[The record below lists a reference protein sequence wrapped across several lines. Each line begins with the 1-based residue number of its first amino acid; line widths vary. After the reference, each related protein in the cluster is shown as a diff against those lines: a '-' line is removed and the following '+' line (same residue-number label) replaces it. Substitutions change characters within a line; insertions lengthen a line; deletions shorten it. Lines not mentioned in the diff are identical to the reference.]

1 MIVPPH
7 SKIRLKPRLRRR
19 LRWTLLLGLVIFTTT
34 TISPASAQLSNS
46 NSGSKTVKDW
56 VRLDGNKVVTITAP
70 QAAISKRR
78 EQVEEKLEQISS
90 DYIQQET
97 SEVTV
102 AAIKQTDNN
111 LPEIYVNGF
120 YLMTITPEDA
130 KLQGT
135 TPWDIVKELE
145 ESIPEALKQA
155 KQERHHEY
163 LAQQI
168 KKAVAIALGIVVVSV
183 VIGTAQRYSHLR
195 WTAIKTLT
203 PQSISDKLTQQQQ
216 ENLQAIEHHLLQLA
230 QCATWIGG
238 PVLILGL
245 FSYTR
250 PLQVAIISGLQIPL
264 LVGVVIFV
272 AYVGTRLSYVLID
285 RFVSNIAQSNF
296 IEEQDSRRLELR
308 INTVSSVLRRIAR
321 LACILIG
328 ILVALSVS
336 GISFASIL
344 AGFGVVGLVVTLGSQ
359 NLIKGA
365 INSFFIILED
375 QYAIGDVIVLESLN
389 QIGGLV
395 ENMDLRITQLRDA
408 DGRLITVPNSEIKA
422 AANLSYRWARSDIL
436 IPVSYDANINQALQ
450 LINKVA
456 QEMNEEPEW
465 KELILEEPQLL
476 GIDKF
481 GERGLVVRLWI
492 KVKPLKQWDVSREYR
507 RRLKLAFDDAEMG
520 IPVPQQ
526 QIRFN
531 PSLPMKTEMDGD
543 QKPHSTQKSN
553 QADALTNQMENLLA
567 GLANSADRKNPSSIR
582 MKDEEKS
589 SEDTDQENDD

>member
-1 MIVPPH
+1 MI
-7 SKIRLKPRLRRR
+7 
-19 LRWTLLLGLVIFTTT
+19 
-34 TISPASAQLSNS
+34 A
-46 NSGSKTVKDW
+46 
-56 VRLDGNKVVTITAP
+56 AP
-70 QAAISKRR
+70 QTAISKRR

-90 DYIQQET
+90 DFIKQET
-97 SEVTV
+97 SEVEV
-102 AAIKQTDNN
+102 EAIKQTDNN

-120 YLMTITPEDA
+120 YLLTITPEDA

-145 ESIPEALKQA
+145 KTLPEALKQA
-155 KQERHHEY
+155 KQEQHHEY

-183 VIGTAQRYSHLR
+183 VIGIAQRYSHLR
-195 WTAIKTLT
+195 WTAIKALT

-216 ENLQAIEHHLLQLA
+216 ENLRAIEHHLLQLA
-230 QCATWIGG
+230 QGATWIGG

-245 FSYTR
+245 FPYTR
-250 PLQVAIISGLQIPL
+250 PLQVALISGLQIPL

-285 RFVSNIAQSNF
+285 RFVSEFAQSDF

-328 ILVALSVS
+328 VLVALSVS
-336 GISFASIL
+336 GISFGSII
-344 AGFGVVGLVVTLGSQ
+344 AGFGVVGLVITLGSQ

-375 QYAIGDVIVLESLN
+375 QYAIGDVIVLETLN

-408 DGRLITVPNSEIKA
+408 EGRLITIPNSEITV

-436 IPVSYDANINQALQ
+436 IPVSYDANINQALE

-456 QEMNEEPEW
+456 QEMNESAEW

-531 PSLPMKTEMDGD
+531 PSLPMKAETDGEK
-543 QKPHSTQKSN
+543 KPHSTQTNN
-553 QADALTNQMENLLA
+553 QADALTTQMENLLA
-567 GLANSADRKNPSSIR
+567 GLANSVDRKNSSSIR
-582 MKDEEKS
+582 MKDEEKP
-589 SEDTDQENDD
+589 SEDADEEGDD